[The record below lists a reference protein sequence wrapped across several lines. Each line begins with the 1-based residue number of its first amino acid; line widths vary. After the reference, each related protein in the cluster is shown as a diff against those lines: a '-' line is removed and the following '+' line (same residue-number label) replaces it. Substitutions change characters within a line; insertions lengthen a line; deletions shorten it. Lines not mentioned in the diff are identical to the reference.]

1 MDDGWRR
8 AKQAAFSAATGAYAA
23 VLVVATHYPSP
34 EQILGD
40 SPPPDK
46 LLHLVAYAIL
56 GGLAAAA
63 SIRTPLTWTRAAVLA
78 AGLVVFA
85 MLDEVTQPLFRRHAD
100 VADLAFDCV
109 GIAIGI
115 ALVAIANWAW
125 ARGSR

>member
-8 AKQAAFSAATGAYAA
+8 AKQTAFSAATGAYAA
-23 VLVVATHYPSP
+23 LLVVATHYPSP
-34 EQILGD
+34 ERVLGD

-46 LLHLVAYAIL
+46 FLHFVAYGIL

-63 SIRTPLTWTRAAVLA
+63 SMRTPLSWKRAAVLA
-78 AGLVVFA
+78 AGLAIFA
-85 MLDEVTQPLFRRHAD
+85 ACDEATQPFFRRHAD
-100 VADLAFDCV
+100 LADLAFDCV

-115 ALVAIANWAW
+115 GLVAIANWAW